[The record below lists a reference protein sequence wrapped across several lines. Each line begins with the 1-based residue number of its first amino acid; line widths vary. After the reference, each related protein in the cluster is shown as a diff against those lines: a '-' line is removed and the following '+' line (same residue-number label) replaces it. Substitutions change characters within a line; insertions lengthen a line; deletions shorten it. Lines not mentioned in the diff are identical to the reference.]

1 MLSSR
6 AECIFSLFINLWFTS
21 VNVIAVFCVC
31 VRACLCVCACVR
43 ACVCV
48 LFKFVYSNIISFQIS
63 SYVYIYI
70 YIQKRGTMNYMRFL
84 LVSRLSK

>member
-31 VRACLCVCACVR
+31 VRAYACVRACVR
-43 ACVCV
+43 ACVCFV
-48 LFKFVYSNIISFQIS
+48 QIRLFKYHFFPNIII
-63 SYVYIYI
+63 YIYI
-70 YIQKRGTMNYMRFL
+70 YIQKRAN
-84 LVSRLSK
+84 